1 MREVPGSI
9 PGAGR
14 TLLMA
19 PTLLGFGSDLMILD
33 ILFIDC
39 GEFIDFH
46 RISSIFSILSNFSI
60 LTFLTF
66 TFSHSSFLGLSP
78 HSSFYDFSHTP
89 HFSFIASTHP
99 SVHHSFSGGS
109 FGDFGDSS

>member
-39 GEFIDFH
+39 GEF
-46 RISSIFSILSNFSI
+46 
-60 LTFLTF
+60 
-66 TFSHSSFLGLSP
+66 TFSHSSFLGLFP